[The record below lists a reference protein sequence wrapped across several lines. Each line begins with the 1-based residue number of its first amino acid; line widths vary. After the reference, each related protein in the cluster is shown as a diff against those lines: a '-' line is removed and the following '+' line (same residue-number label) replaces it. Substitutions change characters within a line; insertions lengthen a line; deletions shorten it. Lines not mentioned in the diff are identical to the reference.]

1 MPKCKV
7 CGYRLNDDMAKCPMC
22 GAEAGS
28 TIAGEIS
35 ENADLPQYKCP
46 SCGEM
51 IVGEHRFCPNCGV
64 NIKEAV
70 QKLAEKA
77 DTSESKPTER
87 KCTQCGAVLAP
98 TVKFC
103 PDCGAKMEEISAET
117 EIIQTEETQSEP
129 INEKLGTEYVPVQK
143 PITLKRAISS
153 YFKHALDFKG
163 RASRSEFWYS
173 FVCAWLL
180 LILFD
185 ILWRYLMH
193 SIYGGEGEGGF
204 LLDDFLRDLFSDRN
218 LDSEF
223 YECINYRPG
232 FELMNLLAFQKFLF
246 IPYYVHHIII
256 HYSYN
261 LLRLALYIPWLAV
274 SFRRLHDTG
283 HSGWWAFC
291 PIVPLF
297 WYFKDSVLEI
307 NKWGVNPKQGA

>member
-7 CGYRLNDDMAKCPMC
+7 CGYRLNDDMTKCPMC
-22 GAEAGS
+22 GATAGS

-77 DTSESKPTER
+77 DASETKSTER
-87 KCTQCGAVLAP
+87 KCIQCGTVLAP

-103 PDCGAKMEEISAET
+103 PDCGAKMEEISAEM

-129 INEKLGTEYVPVQK
+129 INEKVETEYVPVQK

-163 RASRSEFWYS
+163 RASRSEFWYGLF
-173 FVCAWLL
+173 FVF
-180 LILFD
+180 ILNFLSD
-185 ILWRYLMH
+185 IVW
-193 SIYGGEGEGGF
+193 
-204 LLDDFLRDLFSDRN
+204 DFYWNQVGLPLEIWVERFVSN
-218 LDSEF
+218 L
-223 YECINYRPG
+223 YPKIG
-232 FELMNLLAFQKFLF
+232 FELVNAIWIWNLQYASFLLAIVWRFVDL
-246 IPYYVHHIII
+246 I
-256 HYSYN
+256 
-261 LLRLALYIPWLAV
+261 LYIPWLAV

-307 NKWGVNPKQGA
+307 NKWGVNLEQGA

>member
-7 CGYRLNDDMAKCPMC
+7 CGYRLNDNMTKCPMC
-22 GAEAGS
+22 GATAGS
-28 TIAGEIS
+28 TIASEIS

-77 DTSESKPTER
+77 DASEPKPTER

-103 PDCGAKMEEISAET
+103 PDCGAKVEEISAET

-129 INEKLGTEYVPVQK
+129 INEKVETEYVPVQK

-163 RASRSEFWYS
+163 RASRSEFWYGLF
-173 FVCAWLL
+173 FVF
-180 LILFD
+180 ILNFLSD
-185 ILWRYLMH
+185 IVW
-193 SIYGGEGEGGF
+193 
-204 LLDDFLRDLFSDRN
+204 DFYWNQVGLPLEIWVERFVSN
-218 LDSEF
+218 L
-223 YECINYRPG
+223 YPKIG
-232 FELMNLLAFQKFLF
+232 FELVNAIWIWNLQYASFLLAIVWRFVDL
-246 IPYYVHHIII
+246 I
-256 HYSYN
+256 
-261 LLRLALYIPWLAV
+261 LYIPWLAV

>member
-7 CGYRLNDDMAKCPMC
+7 CGYRLNDNMTKCPMC
-22 GAEAGS
+22 GATAGS
-28 TIAGEIS
+28 TIASEIS

-77 DTSESKPTER
+77 DASEPKPTER

-103 PDCGAKMEEISAET
+103 PDCGAKVEEISAET

-129 INEKLGTEYVPVQK
+129 INEKVETEYVPVQK

-163 RASRSEFWYS
+163 RASRSEFWYGLF
-173 FVCAWLL
+173 FVFILL
-180 LILFD
+180 FLINIVCDFCID
-185 ILWRYLMH
+185 GQIIFFPYYKER
-193 SIYGGEGEGGF
+193 IYQF
-204 LLDDFLRDLFSDRN
+204 VMN
-218 LDSEF
+218 LNPK
-223 YECINYRPG
+223 IG
-232 FELMNLLAFQKFLF
+232 FELVNAIGILDFTYFPNKLTTVLWWE
-246 IPYYVHHIII
+246 VHLI
-256 HYSYN
+256 
-261 LLRLALYIPWLAV
+261 LYISWLAV

>member
-7 CGYRLNDDMAKCPMC
+7 CGYRLNNDMTKCPMC

-28 TIAGEIS
+28 TIVGEIS

-77 DTSESKPTER
+77 DASEPKPTER

-103 PDCGAKMEEISAET
+103 PDCGAKMEEISAEM

-129 INEKLGTEYVPVQK
+129 INEKVETEYVPVQK

-163 RASRSEFWYS
+163 RASRSEFWYGLF
-173 FVCAWLL
+173 FVF
-180 LILFD
+180 ILNFLSD
-185 ILWRYLMH
+185 IVW
-193 SIYGGEGEGGF
+193 
-204 LLDDFLRDLFSDRN
+204 DFYWNQVGLPLEIWVERFVSN
-218 LDSEF
+218 L
-223 YECINYRPG
+223 YPKIG
-232 FELMNLLAFQKFLF
+232 FELVNAIWIWNLQYASFLLAIVWRFVDL
-246 IPYYVHHIII
+246 I
-256 HYSYN
+256 
-261 LLRLALYIPWLAV
+261 LYIPWLAV

-307 NKWGVNPKQGA
+307 NKWGVNLEQGA

>member
-7 CGYRLNDDMAKCPMC
+7 CGYRLNNDMAKCPMC

-28 TIAGEIS
+28 TIAGEFS

-103 PDCGAKMEEISAET
+103 PDCGAKVEEISAET

-129 INEKLGTEYVPVQK
+129 IHEKVETEYVPVQK
-143 PITLKRAISS
+143 PITLKRAVSS

-173 FVCAWLL
+173 LFFVFILL
-180 LILFD
+180 FLID
-185 ILWRYLMH
+185 IVWD
-193 SIYGGEGEGGF
+193 F
-204 LLDDFLRDLFSDRN
+204 LLCLYHYRLDFYYVFFPLIKWVDRFVSN
-218 LDSEF
+218 LNPK
-223 YECINYRPG
+223 IG
-232 FELMNLLAFQKFLF
+232 FELVNAIWIWNLQYNTPLLQAIVWRF
-246 IPYYVHHIII
+246 VHLI
-256 HYSYN
+256 
-261 LLRLALYIPWLAV
+261 LYIPWLAV

-307 NKWGVNPKQGA
+307 NKWGVNLEQGA